1 MKSPKNFEI
10 EESRLNKLANDNAAP
25 IQDRIISLCRLYEL
39 YHGDVYMQATTVHR
53 IEDTIR
59 HP

>member
-25 IQDRIISLCRLYEL
+25 IQDRIISLCRLYQL
-39 YHGDVYMQATTVHR
+39 YQGDVHMQSKTVTR

-59 HP
+59 KL